1 MDHDRIS
8 RLDNQVRAF
17 GSARSP
23 LDHIVGSERIVVAGS
38 QVLAI
43 PARWTFHEFLI
54 SYGRS
59 RLGPD
64 WIAANA
70 EGPDPHP
77 LATSCRDGL
86 AEMRPTGRTAGQM
99 VELNMNGAL
108 QAFITFAYD
117 LFTVADNAR
126 IQSSLLERLLHLDQ
140 YQGARYELFCAASLI
155 RAGFKL
161 DFEDE
166 GDSAR
171 SHCEF
176 TATHNKSRKSFSVE
190 AKSRHRTQEQAEK
203 PDLSART
210 YKMIQDALKK
220 HANHERI
227 VFIDVNLPQDEQP
240 AFKEGW
246 HREVAKTLNEIEEN
260 QRADDPWPQSI
271 MFFTNRKTFPWF
283 GQEGPSA
290 GTVLLTAIN
299 HPLFKS
305 QDDGPAK
312 RAYPEI
318 GKLFYAVNDLSAPPS
333 QFFGQ

>member
-1 MDHDRIS
+1 MDQDRIS
-8 RLDNQVRAF
+8 RLDSQVRAF
-17 GSARSP
+17 GGARSP
-23 LDHIVGSERIVVAGS
+23 LGQIVGNERIVVAGS

-59 RLGPD
+59 RLGLD

-70 EGPDPHP
+70 ECSNPHP

-86 AEMRPTGRTAGQM
+86 AEMRPIGRTDGHF
-99 VELNMNGAL
+99 VELNMNAAL
-108 QAFITFAYD
+108 QAFVLFAYD

-140 YQGARYELFCAASLI
+140 YQGARYELFCAACLI

-166 GDSAR
+166 GDSTR

-176 TATHNKSRKSFSVE
+176 TATHKKSKKPFSVE
-190 AKSRHRTQEQAEK
+190 AKSRHRSREQAGEPK
-203 PDLSART
+203 LSART
-210 YKMIQDALKK
+210 YKIIQEALKK
-220 HANHERI
+220 DASHERI
-227 VFIDVNLPQDEQP
+227 VFIDVNLPQDDKP
-240 AFKEGW
+240 LFVGGW
-246 HREVAKTLNEIEEN
+246 HKEVAKTLNAIEEN
-260 QRADDPWPQSI
+260 QRIDDPWPQAI
-271 MFFTNRKTFPWF
+271 MFFTNRKALPWF
-283 GQEGPSA
+283 GQVGPSV

-299 HPLFKS
+299 NPLFKS

-318 GKLFYAVNDLSAPPS
+318 GRLFYAVNDLSAPPS